1 MTAPSG
7 LVIVDKPSGMTSHD
21 VVARVRRLAGTR
33 RVGHAGTLDPMATG
47 VLVVGVE
54 KATRLLGYLT
64 LTEKTYVA
72 TIRLGQ
78 STSTDDAEGEPTGGS
93 PATDIAPGAL
103 DAEIAE
109 LTGDIWQV
117 PPGVSAI
124 KVNGQRAYKLTR
136 AGVAPELAARPV
148 TVYEFTV
155 TGLRETGDFLD
166 IDAVIRCSSGTYIRA
181 LARDLGTALG
191 TGGHLTAL
199 RRTAVGPYNLDQ
211 AHTLQDLETQK
222 HQTRDPERTGV
233 TPAPQS
239 ATAAPAAEAAPQ
251 ESAIA
256 APAADPAPRESAI
269 AAPAADPAPRE
280 SAIGAPAADPASQ
293 ESATATASAKAASRD
308 SASVASSAQAIIV
321 DSAIAAP
328 SAEPPSS
335 QSAKAAP
342 SAEAPGQES
351 AIAASSA
358 EAAGQVARPVAWI
371 TPLAEAAAEAF
382 PRLDLTADEARRLA
396 QGARLPLPPNP
407 PHPPAEPSPIAYTPL
422 ADAKTWP
429 SPGTPIA
436 AFAPDD
442 TLVALVTADSGCL
455 RSLAVFIS

>member
-7 LVIVDKPSGMTSHD
+7 LVVVDKPSGMTSHD
-21 VVARVRRLAGTR
+21 VVARIRRLAGTR

-136 AGVAPELAARPV
+136 AGAAPELAARPV

-155 TGLRETGDFLD
+155 TAVRETGDFLD
-166 IDAVIRCSSGTYIRA
+166 LDAVIRCSSGTYIRA
-181 LARDLGTALG
+181 LARDLGAALG

-199 RRTAVGPYNLDQ
+199 RRTAVGPYDLDQ
-211 AHTLQDLETQK
+211 AHTLEDLANA
-222 HQTRDPERTGV
+222 RD
-233 TPAPQS
+233 
-239 ATAAPAAEAAPQ
+239 
-251 ESAIA
+251 I
-256 APAADPAPRESAI
+256 
-269 AAPAADPAPRE
+269 
-280 SAIGAPAADPASQ
+280 
-293 ESATATASAKAASRD
+293 
-308 SASVASSAQAIIV
+308 
-321 DSAIAAP
+321 
-328 SAEPPSS
+328 
-335 QSAKAAP
+335 
-342 SAEAPGQES
+342 
-351 AIAASSA
+351 
-358 EAAGQVARPVAWI
+358 AWI
-371 TPLAEAAAEAF
+371 TPLAEAAAAAF

-396 QGARLPLPPNP
+396 QGARLPLPP
-407 PHPPAEPSPIAYTPL
+407 EGLPSE
-422 ADAKTWP
+422 
-429 SPGTPIA
+429 TPIA
-436 AFAPDD
+436 AFTPEGTMA
-442 TLVALVTADSGCL
+442 ALVTADSDCV